1 MPNALAVNNRELHIV
16 RGSTVR
22 EILSQFPTLALDVV
36 RDTYLQHYRGRTEN
50 PDSYFLRFKDNPA
63 NRIIALP
70 AACVDGEDNVAGIK
84 WIASFPGNTQH
95 NLQRASATLIL
106 NDLSTGYPMAL
117 LEASIISAVRTA
129 ASAVLATR
137 YLLEQRSEISSLAF
151 VGAGVISRTI
161 LEQFR
166 INQWSIDK
174 VLIHDTDADSAQ
186 AFSAYALALGFDCS
200 VVVNLEQTVESNV
213 VVLATNA
220 AQPYIDERYIFK
232 AGTVLL
238 NISLRDLA
246 PSQILGAFNVTDDTE
261 HCLKAN
267 TSLHVTEQ
275 QVGHRDFIHCTLA
288 QVLLGEHTVDPSRP
302 IIFSP
307 FGLGVL
313 DVAMGKRILDIARAQ
328 QKSVPVTDFFE
339 STVRWS

>member
-1 MPNALAVNNRELHIV
+1 MHDATHSTTPPLHV
-16 RGSTVR
+16 VKGSTVR
-22 EILSQFPTLALDVV
+22 EVLRQFPDLAQDTV
-36 RDTYLQHYRGRTEN
+36 RETYLQHHRGATEN
-50 PDSYFLRFKDNPA
+50 PDSYFLRFKDSPA
-63 NRIIALP
+63 DRIIALP
-70 AACVDGEDNVAGIK
+70 AACMDGADKVAGIK
-84 WIASFPGNTQH
+84 WIASFPGNTRH

-106 NDLSTGYPMAL
+106 NDLATGYPIAL

-129 ASAVLATR
+129 TSAVLATHC
-137 YLLEQRSEISSLAF
+137 LLGQRSEIPRLSF

-166 INQWSIDK
+166 VSRWAIGE

-186 AFSAYALALGFDCS
+186 AFRAHALALGFNCRVLDT
-200 VVVNLEQTVESNV
+200 LEQALENDV

-220 AQPYIDERYIFK
+220 AQPYIDERYAFK

-246 PSQILGAFNVTDDTE
+246 PSQILGAFNVTDDIE

-267 TSLHVTEQ
+267 TSLHLTEQ
-275 QVGHRDFIHCTLA
+275 QVGHRDFIHGTLA
-288 QVLLGEHTVDPSRP
+288 QLVLGERNPDPSRP
-302 IIFSP
+302 MIFSP

-313 DVAMGKRILDIARAQ
+313 DVALGKKIFDIAQAQ
-328 QKSVPVTDFFE
+328 QQSVPVTDFFE
-339 STVRWS
+339 STLRWS